1 MDKWMNEFINVSCPF
16 QKHNYIFL
24 SGMTE
29 EKTYWRDLESKS
41 VNDKAGASED
51 SVMSQKLNIL
61 GFTGLMI

>member
-1 MDKWMNEFINVSCPF
+1 MNEFINVSCPF

>member
-41 VNDKAGASED
+41 VNDKAGASEE

-61 GFTGLMI
+61 GFTSLMI

>member
-1 MDKWMNEFINVSCPF
+1 MNEFINVSCPF
-16 QKHNYIFL
+16 QKHHYIIL

-29 EKTYWRDLESKS
+29 EKTYWRDLLESKS
-41 VNDKAGASED
+41 MNDKAGAGEG

>member
-1 MDKWMNEFINVSCPF
+1 MNEFINVRCPF

-61 GFTGLMI
+61 GFTSLMI

>member
-1 MDKWMNEFINVSCPF
+1 MNEFINVSCPF

-61 GFTGLMI
+61 GFTSLII

>member
-1 MDKWMNEFINVSCPF
+1 
-16 QKHNYIFL
+16 
-24 SGMTE
+24 MTE

-41 VNDKAGASED
+41 MNDKAGAGEG

>member
-61 GFTGLMI
+61 GFTSLMI

>member
-1 MDKWMNEFINVSCPF
+1 MNEFINVSCPF

-61 GFTGLMI
+61 GFTSLMI

>member
-1 MDKWMNEFINVSCPF
+1 MNEFINVSCPF

-41 VNDKAGASED
+41 VNDKAGASEE

-61 GFTGLMI
+61 GFTSLMI

>member
-1 MDKWMNEFINVSCPF
+1 MNEFINVSCPF

-41 VNDKAGASED
+41 VNDIAGASED

-61 GFTGLMI
+61 GFTSLMI

>member
-1 MDKWMNEFINVSCPF
+1 MNEFINVSCLF

-41 VNDKAGASED
+41 PTDKAGAD
-51 SVMSQKLNIL
+51 KVSVMSQKLNIL